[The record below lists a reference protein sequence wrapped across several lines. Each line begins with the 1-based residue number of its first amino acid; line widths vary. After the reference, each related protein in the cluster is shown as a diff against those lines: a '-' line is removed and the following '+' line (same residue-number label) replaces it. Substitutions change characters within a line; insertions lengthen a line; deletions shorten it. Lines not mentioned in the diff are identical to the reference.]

1 MYTIG
6 PLRVE
11 VSKRLKKIK
20 INKKTL
26 QLGWI
31 VVPPQVISLRPY
43 ITVTH
48 GLLLPGEP
56 DQIIARAAPQLRRC
70 NHQFVFWVH
79 NLEGTSS
86 INLVFGSSTI
96 DVNPSRSEMV
106 GKMVNGT
113 GLTDD
118 RRVSEQVRLESENYI
133 LNSSKG
139 LAQRDR

>member
-20 INKKTL
+20 INKKTF
-26 QLGWI
+26 QLGLLF
-31 VVPPQVISLRPY
+31 PPGDLPPSVHHGDPRPSPPRRTGPDHRQSSS
-43 ITVTH
+43 TVEKVQ
-48 GLLLPGEP
+48 P
-56 DQIIARAAPQLRRC
+56 
-70 NHQFVFWVH
+70 
-79 NLEGTSS
+79 S
-86 INLVFGSSTI
+86 IWFFGSFTI
-96 DVNPSRSEMV
+96 DVDPSRSEMV

-118 RRVSEQVRLESENYI
+118 RRVSEQVRIESESENYI

-139 LAQRDR
+139 LAERDR